1 MMRYWPALTVF
12 SLVAGGLATPALG
25 ADGASESVSSSTEAI
40 LFYLM
45 AGVAAFSAIGCVFA
59 MSIVR
64 MAVCLFGALGSV
76 AMLYFL
82 MAASFLGA
90 IQLIVYAGGTL
101 IVIVFGIMLT
111 SPTFRMRFTPKRIE
125 VAAGAALSL
134 ILFAALASILTGA
147 DWSGSQPD
155 DDGFTVA
162 EFGNA
167 LLTDYLVP
175 FEIASVLLL
184 AVMIGAAY
192 LSWQERE

>member
-1 MMRYWPALTVF
+1 MNEFVGMLVLAVVQGLTEF
-12 SLVAGGLATPALG
+12 LP
-25 ADGASESVSSSTEAI
+25 VSSSGHLVLVQSLLATREGDV
-40 LFYLM
+40 LFDVVLH
-45 AGVAAFSAIGCVFA
+45 IGT
-59 MSIVR
+59 
-64 MAVCLFGALGSV
+64 LGSV

-90 IQLIVYAGGTL
+90 LQLIVYAGGTL

-111 SPTFRMRFTPKRIE
+111 SQTFRMRFAPKRIE